1 MFNNF
6 GYPYGGGIGSYP
18 TATQPYGYSMS
29 QPQMQMAQQMQQ
41 PQMAQQQM
49 AQPQA
54 QTNII
59 YVNGVEDV
67 RNRPLPPNSNYAF
80 MDNDN
85 PILYHKTVDAQ
96 GKMTV
101 EMFDIV
107 PHKEKPVQQPEYA
120 LKSDIAELQKQI
132 VKLQA
137 EVLKN
142 VGNGSNTAT
151 GAGSASIHQQT
162 NSGK

>member
-6 GYPYGGGIGSYP
+6 GYPYGGMPSYP
-18 TATQPYGYSMS
+18 TATQPYGYSIT
-29 QPQMQMAQQMQQ
+29 QPQMQMSQQMQQ
-41 PQMAQQQM
+41 PQMSQQQM
-49 AQPQA
+49 AQPQT

-59 YVNGVEDV
+59 YVNGIEDV

-85 PILYHKTVDAQ
+85 PILYRKTVDAQ

-101 EMFDIV
+101 ETFDIV
-107 PHKEKPVQQPEYA
+107 PHKEQATPTAEYA
-120 LKSDIAELQKQI
+120 LKSEMLELQKQM

-142 VGNGSNTAT
+142 VGNGSNTSTAT
-151 GAGSASIHQQT
+151 GSPSLHQQI
-162 NSGK
+162 NNGK